1 MKLSNNTIETLKNF
15 ASINQGIVIHPGN
28 LLRTISSSKAILA
41 EAEINE
47 DFTFEFGIYDL
58 NKLLGVLTMTKGEAP
73 EVTLEKEYI
82 SFKGL
87 GGKATSRIRYTA
99 SNLILKPPASGIKA
113 NYDIQFDLAA
123 DTLAWVFDIASV
135 LKCPNVVVEGDGS
148 SVFLRAMDVKGEIV
162 DDASAEIG
170 TTDKTFK
177 AALKI
182 ENLKLIPGD
191 YVVEISPKGV
201 TKFSHSDG
209 KLKRVYY
216 IALENGHSKF

>member
-1 MKLSNNTIETLKNF
+1 MKLSENTVETLKNF

-28 LLRTISSSKAILA
+28 KLRTISSSKAILA
-41 EAEINE
+41 EAEIDE
-47 DFTFEFGIYDL
+47 TFKFEFGIYDL
-58 NKLLGVLTMTKGEAP
+58 NKLLGVLTMTKEEP

-87 GGKATSRIRYTA
+87 GGKAASRIRYTQ
-99 SNLILKPPASGIKA
+99 SNLILKPPAQGIKVT
-113 NYDIQFDLAA
+113 YDVKFVLDA
-123 DTLAWVFDIASV
+123 DTLDWIFNIASV

-148 SVFLRAMDVKGEIV
+148 NITLRAMDVKGEIV
-162 DDASAEIG
+162 DDASVEVG

-182 ENLKLIPGD
+182 ENLKLIAGK
-191 YVVEISPKGV
+191 YTVEISSKGV
-201 TKFSHSDG
+201 TKFTSENG
-209 KLKRVYY
+209 KRLYF